1 MSRWLKSIPLICSLL
16 ILSSCAWEGLNEQD
30 RENLKPRVHITGG
43 AAEGTEAD
51 YRVEFYWFG
60 SDPDGFVDHFL
71 YAIDDTCLCRY
82 KDADS
87 TNWIY
92 SSDAGECGR
101 ADSLAALGDS
111 IEAELFY
118 TNVDSIWRRIDAF
131 SGSFNFQASEPIGG
145 VDPPRNHDL
154 HVFYIKAVDDRG
166 AFSTPDFRHFDAV
179 TIAPTAYILEPEGA
193 GAEEIATVSTDF
205 TVRWQGRDEDSS
217 EADKRPI
224 GYQLRMVEVDDQTFN
239 LTGIDFLNA
248 VKALLEP
255 SGFNIEPNLLIPD
268 SVYVSH
274 PDSATDEKY
283 FANEWYPKIDS
294 PYEFDELRFKD
305 LERANYAFAVRAID
319 EAGAVMP
326 LDAFNTA
333 GEGEGSRGNI
343 VKLDVNPALSV
354 HPYLTVRERSLLGGN
369 YFNSDGERW
378 TTEVPINVP
387 LFFEWEGDASWYGGR
402 IGGYN
407 YALDIPD
414 PGCEVCQEPDG
425 IGGWA
430 GWGNWEEIPFPI
442 EFTEEDAGEQHI
454 LYIRV
459 RDESFRPDHELLAV
473 IVMDVVSF
481 PLDRTALWIDDFK
494 VSGFDDCDHDAV
506 ISPIVNYAISPYLP
520 FGQDEI
526 EVWNSRTQIG
536 ECAEGDNARE
546 LRLSQMGR
554 YKLLFWNRA
563 DRNTTLGRVTKH
575 PDPFA
580 TRDTE
585 KYLSIYVQSGGSVIV
600 WGKNTVAGMLGDFF
614 PPNRYI
620 PEYPQFPENNFGPGT
635 FLWDILKLRTVLDR
649 AGRGDGPG
657 SGQMHVRCS
666 GMIGMKA
673 SSKALSEG
681 FPSGVVDPTGFSD
694 QIGFWSDSY
703 DGRMNSGGWPGAN
716 GMIGTPPLA
725 VAGMDTLYNFVSNS
739 FSWKDDDLSAACG
752 SSYLS
757 PLHGNPC
764 AVRYNDPDPLSAQGR
779 VVWIGAPLFI
789 FNGNHA
795 EDLKRLM
802 RLCTDWVFGE
812 GL

>member
-554 YKLLFWNRA
+554 YKLLFWNHA
-563 DRNTTLGRVTKH
+563 GHHSSLAQTTWH
-575 PDPFA
+575 PSGYQ
-580 TRDTE
+580 E
-585 KYLSIYVQSGGSVIV
+585 ESSHYLSAYVRAGGNLII
-600 WGKNTVAGMLGDFF
+600 WGHYTIAGLLGGYYPAD
-614 PPNRYI
+614 RYI
-620 PEYPQFPENNFGPGT
+620 PDLPQFQDHNFGPGT
-635 FLWDILKLRTVLDR
+635 FLWDVLNFRTRFDR

-657 SGQMHVRCS
+657 SQQMALTCS
-666 GMIGMKA
+666 GLIGIQA
-673 SSKALSEG
+673 TQTGQAFG
-681 FPSGVVDPTGFSD
+681 FPAGLIDPTGYSSERAIWVD
-694 QIGFWSDSY
+694 DWS
-703 DGRMNSGGWPGAN
+703 GHMNPHGWSGGNA
-716 GMIGTPPLA
+716 MIGDPPLHIG
-725 VAGMDTLYNFVSNS
+725 GMDTLYTYTANS
-739 FSWKDDDLSAACG
+739 FAWEDDLAAACG
-752 SSYLS
+752 SSFHP
-757 PLHGNPC
+757 PLHKKPVI
-764 AVRYNDPDPLSAQGR
+764 VRYEKPYSHQGK
-779 VVWIGAPLFI
+779 VVWIGLPLYPL
-789 FNGNHA
+789 A
-795 EDLKRLM
+795 EYHMDDLKQMM
-802 RLCTDWVFGE
+802 RKHTEWILE
-812 GL
+812 E